1 MYLSDGGSKNTA
13 IGMRALNQFT
23 LVGGDENVAVG
34 YESLYFNTSGA
45 NNTALGYRAGGANIT
60 GSNNTFIGYNAGSSL
75 PDSSDNCIVLGN
87 NDVEYLFCKIQNISA
102 LSDQRDKKDIIDIPY
117 GLDLINT
124 LQPRQF
130 TWDMRGET
138 DDNPNQGKRRIGFI
152 AQEVQAVLGEDNNVL
167 NMVNGGNTNRLTLS
181 YGQLVPV
188 LTKAVQELH
197 EQLMVEKAK
206 TAAFE
211 ARLAA
216 LEANSN

>member
-1 MYLSDGGSKNTA
+1 MGNSSVTSLQCA
-13 IGMRALNQFT
+13 AT
-23 LVGGDENVAVG
+23 L
-34 YESLYFNTSGA
+34 
-45 NNTALGYRAGGANIT
+45 
-60 GSNNTFIGYNAGSSL
+60 
-75 PDSSDNCIVLGN
+75 
-87 NDVEYLFCKIQNISA
+87 SA

-117 GLDLINT
+117 GLDLINN

-167 NMVNGGNTNRLTLS
+167 DMVNGGNASRLTLS

-197 EQLMVEKAK
+197 EQLIVEKAK